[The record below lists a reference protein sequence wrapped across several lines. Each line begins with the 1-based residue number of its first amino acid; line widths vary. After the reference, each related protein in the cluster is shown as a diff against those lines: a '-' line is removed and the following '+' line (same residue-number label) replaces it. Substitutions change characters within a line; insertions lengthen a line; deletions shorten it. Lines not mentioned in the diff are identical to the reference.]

1 MSYIRSVKFQP
12 ERLEVVASIS
22 WTKAVLSILKQ
33 HKHFFSDHACLRMLR
48 QKIGQH
54 VMQELPAV
62 IRKELF
68 QHGCLAVRR
77 EIWSA
82 VRDFLTPDMF
92 VPFMYVFY
100 TTDIK
105 QLEIPTLI
113 RDQDR
118 LTVLDML
125 YNLGTPNG
133 HEVESLKVKMFENA
147 NISVGESYVL
157 KRVLRGFRNLTS
169 LTLWKVCD
177 NAMLQIIG
185 VSCGSQ

>member
-1 MSYIRSVKFQP
+1 
-12 ERLEVVASIS
+12 
-22 WTKAVLSILKQ
+22 
-33 HKHFFSDHACLRMLR
+33 
-48 QKIGQH
+48 
-54 VMQELPAV
+54 MQELPAV